1 MLADT
6 MKRLSDHQLTGM
18 VEVMLSD
25 DFSPADPSLDTY
37 LAAYEEA
44 KERGL
49 IDDAADHGDS

>member
-25 DFSPADPSLDTY
+25 DFSPADPSTPTSLPTR
-37 LAAYEEA
+37 
-44 KERGL
+44 KPRNG
-49 IDDAADHGDS
+49 G